1 MSVFKFKKFNIIQE
15 RSAMKVGTDGVLLGS
30 WVSCE
35 KRNRI
40 LDVGSGTGLI
50 SLMVAQRNLD
60 CKITGIEIDKDA
72 FLESQLNVKNSNWKK
87 RIKLYNVSLQK
98 FTSKSKFDVVVS
110 NPPFFPANK
119 SKEKRDVARHTNSLS
134 FKDLIHYSTNLLS
147 KNGVFCVI
155 IPKKSQE
162 YICTIAKEYKLFYNR
177 VCYVKGNKSSKVK
190 RVLMEFSFIQSV
202 FKKEHLVIE
211 KSRHE
216 YTDQYV
222 HLCQKFYLNM

>member
-1 MSVFKFKKFNIIQE
+1 MFKKVFKYLLNPNLSTIQRRFRSII
-15 RSAMKVGTDGVLLGS
+15 L
-30 WVSCE
+30 
-35 KRNRI
+35 
-40 LDVGSGTGLI
+40 
-50 SLMVAQRNLD
+50 
-60 CKITGIEIDKDA
+60 
-72 FLESQLNVKNSNWKK
+72 WK
-87 RIKLYNVSLQK
+87 
-98 FTSKSKFDVVVS
+98 
-110 NPPFFPANK
+110 
-119 SKEKRDVARHTNSLS
+119 LS
-134 FKDLIHYSTNLLS
+134 INNFEHK

-190 RVLMEFSFIQSV
+190 RVLMEFSFIKSV

>member
-30 WVSCE
+30 WISCE

-60 CKITGIEIDKDA
+60 CKITGIEIDKDT

-98 FTSKSKFDVVVS
+98 FNSKSKFDVVVS

-147 KNGVFCVI
+147 KNGIFCIV

-162 YICTIAKEYKLFYNR
+162 YICNIAKEYKLFYNR

-190 RVLMEFSFIQSV
+190 RVLMEFSFIPST

-222 HLCQKFYLNM
+222 HLCQKFYLKM

>member
-72 FLESQLNVKNSNWKK
+72 FLESQLNVKNSNLKK
-87 RIKLYNVSLQK
+87 RIKFYNVSLQK

-190 RVLMEFSFIQSV
+190 RVLMEFSFIKSV